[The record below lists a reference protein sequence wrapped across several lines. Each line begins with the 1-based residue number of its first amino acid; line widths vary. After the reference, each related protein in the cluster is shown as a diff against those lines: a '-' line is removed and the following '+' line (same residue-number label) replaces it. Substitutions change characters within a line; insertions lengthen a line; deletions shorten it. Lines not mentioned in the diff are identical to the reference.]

1 MSGARLGGQLLAALR
16 TAARDD
22 LAAVLGGHAQTEAVA
37 AGAHKKARLKSAL
50 HGELQGLKICR

>member
-1 MSGARLGGQLLAALR
+1 MSGFRLGGQLLAALR
-16 TAARDD
+16 TATGDD

-50 HGELQGLKICR
+50 HGELQGL